1 MRQFW
6 DERYAAEGY
15 LFGTAP
21 NAFLASQ
28 RHLLKPGQS
37 ALAVADGEG
46 RNGIW
51 LAQQGLDVLS
61 MDISPVAL
69 EKAKK
74 LAQDAGIPL
83 RTELAD
89 LREWEW
95 GENRF
100 EVIAAIFIQFATP
113 AERAVIHRAMRRAL
127 KPGGLFTL
135 QGSTPKQL
143 EYKTG
148 CPPDTDKLYT
158 AQTLR
163 EDFAGMEILH
173 LREHE
178 EIIREGN
185 AHCGMSA
192 LVDMVARKPA

>member
-1 MRQFW
+1 VRQFW

-61 MDISPVAL
+61 VDISPVAL

-74 LAQDAGIPL
+74 LAQDAGVPL

-100 EVIAAIFIQFATP
+100 DVIAAIFIQFATP
-113 AERAVIHRAMRRAL
+113 AERTIIHRAMRRAL
-127 KPGGLFTL
+127 KPVGLLIL
-135 QGSTPKQL
+135 QGYTPKQL
-143 EYKTG
+143 EFKTG
-148 CPPDTDKLYT
+148 GPPDIDKLYT

-173 LREHE
+173 LHEHE
-178 EIIREGN
+178 EVICEGT

>member
-6 DERYAAEGY
+6 DERYAAAGY

-127 KPGGLFTL
+127 KPGGLLIL
-135 QGSTPKQL
+135 QGYTPKQL

-148 CPPDTDKLYT
+148 GPPDIDKLYT